1 MKLDQEDKFYEI
13 KLQTLKTERLTSLE
27 ATQKIDQKNEAL
39 RNQRVKS
46 LIDIDEEYR
55 VV

>member
-1 MKLDQEDKFYEI
+1 MKSNYKH
-13 KLQTLKTERLTSLE
+13 LKQRLTSLE
-27 ATQKIDQKNEAL
+27 AAQKIDQKNEAL

-46 LIDIDEEYR
+46 LIDTDEEYR